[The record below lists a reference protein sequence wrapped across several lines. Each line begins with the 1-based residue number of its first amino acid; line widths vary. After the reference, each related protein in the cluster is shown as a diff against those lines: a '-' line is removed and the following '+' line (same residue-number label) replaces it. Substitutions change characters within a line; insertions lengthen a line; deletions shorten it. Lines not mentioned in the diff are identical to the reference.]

1 MLKLIKYEFRRSRT
15 SLLAM
20 LAVALLLYLA
30 APLGALLK
38 REGLMGVSLFALM
51 FYCFAA
57 YIYVLIRGV
66 TAYSG
71 ELSSRSGYLMLMVP
85 RSTLSIVLS
94 KLLFTLC
101 FAIVMLAVCVLACI
115 GSAMIFMD
123 EVVDVRGFIPMLKY
137 FAMQMEIDLA
147 SLGFFSLYAAV
158 SALISV
164 ISVVSM
170 GYLSATLS
178 AAIAARGKGAK
189 LLSAFLFLA
198 LLILVGKISTLAAPD
213 AVVQNF
219 TELQI
224 VLTAAIPTLLVNLG
238 FTALFTCLSALILKK
253 RVCL

>member
-15 SLLAM
+15 SLMAM
-20 LAVALLLYLA
+20 LGAAFALYLA
-30 APLGALLK
+30 APLGAMME
-38 REGLMGVSLFALM
+38 RDGLMSISMFGLM
-51 FYCFAA
+51 FYCFVA
-57 YIYVLIRGV
+57 YVYVLIRGV
-66 TAYSG
+66 SAYSG
-71 ELSSRSGYLMLMVP
+71 ELSTRSGYLMLMTP

-101 FAIVMLAVCVLACI
+101 FAIVMLAVCILACF
-115 GSAMIFMD
+115 GSATIFMD
-123 EVVDVRGFIPMLKY
+123 EVFDVRGMIPMLKY
-137 FAMQMEIDLA
+137 FAQSMEIDLSA
-147 SLGFFSLYAAV
+147 LGFFCLYAVV
-158 SALISV
+158 SLLISV

-189 LLSAFLFLA
+189 LLSAVLFLV
-198 LLILVGKISTLAAPD
+198 LLILVGKVSTLAAPD
-213 AVVQNF
+213 AAVESF
-219 TELQI
+219 TDLQV

>member
-15 SLLAM
+15 SLLVM

-57 YIYVLIRGV
+57 YIYVLVRGV

-71 ELSSRSGYLMLMVP
+71 ELSTRSGYLMLMVP

-147 SLGFFSLYAAV
+147 SLGFFSLYAVV
-158 SALISV
+158 SLLISV
-164 ISVVSM
+164 ISVVSI

-198 LLILVGKISTLAAPD
+198 LLILVGKVSTLAAPD

-238 FTALFTCLSALILKK
+238 FTALFTGLSALILKK

>member
-15 SLLAM
+15 SLIVM
-20 LAVALLLYLA
+20 LAVALVLYLA

-38 REGLMGVSLFALM
+38 RQGLMGVSLFALM

-57 YIYVLIRGV
+57 YIYVLVRGV

-71 ELSSRSGYLMLMVP
+71 ELSTRSGYLMLMVP

-101 FAIVMLAVCVLACI
+101 FAIVMLAVCVAACI
-115 GSAMIFMD
+115 GSATIFMD
-123 EVVDVRGFIPMLKY
+123 EVFDVRGMIPMLKY
-137 FAMQMEIDLA
+137 FAQSMEIDLSA
-147 SLGFFSLYAAV
+147 LGFFCLYAVV
-158 SALISV
+158 SLLISV

-189 LLSAFLFLA
+189 LLSAVLFLV
-198 LLILVGKISTLAAPD
+198 LLILVGKVSTLAAPEALVED
-213 AVVQNF
+213 FVD
-219 TELQI
+219 LQT
-224 VLTAAIPTLLVNLG
+224 VLLSAIPTLLVNLG
-238 FTALFTCLSALILKK
+238 FTALFTGLSALILKK

>member
-15 SLLAM
+15 SLLVM

-66 TAYSG
+66 AAYSG

-101 FAIVMLAVCVLACI
+101 FAIVMLAVCVLACM

-198 LLILVGKISTLAAPD
+198 LLILVGKISTLAAPE
-213 AVVQNF
+213 AFVQDF
-219 TELQI
+219 TDLQV

-238 FTALFTCLSALILKK
+238 FTALFTGLSALILKK

>member
-15 SLLAM
+15 SLIVM
-20 LAVALLLYLA
+20 LAVALVLYLA

-38 REGLMGVSLFALM
+38 RQGLMGVSLFALM

-57 YIYVLIRGV
+57 YIYVLVRSV

-71 ELSSRSGYLMLMVP
+71 ELSTRSGYLMLMVP

-101 FAIVMLAVCVLACI
+101 FAIVMLAVCVAACI
-115 GSAMIFMD
+115 GSATIFMD
-123 EVVDVRGFIPMLKY
+123 EVFDVRGMIPMLKY
-137 FAMQMEIDLA
+137 FAQSMEIDLSA
-147 SLGFFSLYAAV
+147 LGFFSLYAVV
-158 SALISV
+158 SLLISV

-189 LLSAFLFLA
+189 LLSAVLFLV
-198 LLILVGKISTLAAPD
+198 LLILVGKVSTLAAPEALVED
-213 AVVQNF
+213 FVD
-219 TELQI
+219 LQT
-224 VLTAAIPTLLVNLG
+224 VLTSAIPTLLVNLG
-238 FTALFTCLSALILKK
+238 FTALFTGLSALILKK

>member
-15 SLLAM
+15 SLIVM
-20 LAVALLLYLA
+20 LAVALVLYLA

-38 REGLMGVSLFALM
+38 RQGLMGVSLFALM

-57 YIYVLIRGV
+57 YIYVLVRGV

-71 ELSSRSGYLMLMVP
+71 ELSTRSGYLMLMVP

-101 FAIVMLAVCVLACI
+101 FAIVMLAVCVAACI
-115 GSAMIFMD
+115 GSATIFMD
-123 EVVDVRGFIPMLKY
+123 EVFDVRGMIPMLKY
-137 FAMQMEIDLA
+137 FAQSMEIDLSA
-147 SLGFFSLYAAV
+147 LGFFCLYAVV
-158 SALISV
+158 SLLISV

-189 LLSAFLFLA
+189 LLSAVLFLV
-198 LLILVGKISTLAAPD
+198 LLILVGKVSTLAAPEALVED
-213 AVVQNF
+213 FVD
-219 TELQI
+219 LQT
-224 VLTAAIPTLLVNLG
+224 VLTSAIPTLLVNLG
-238 FTALFTCLSALILKK
+238 FTALFTGLSALILKK

>member
-15 SLLAM
+15 SLMAM
-20 LAVALLLYLA
+20 LGAALALYLA
-30 APLGALLK
+30 APLGAMMD
-38 REGLMGVSLFALM
+38 REGLMGVSLFGLM

-57 YIYVLIRGV
+57 YVYVLIRGV
-66 TAYSG
+66 SAYSG
-71 ELSSRSGYLMLMVP
+71 ELSTRSGYLMLMVP

-101 FAIVMLAVCVLACI
+101 FAIVMLAVCALACF

-123 EVVDVRGFIPMLKY
+123 EVFDVRGMIPMLKY
-137 FAMQMEIDLA
+137 FAMQMEIDLSA
-147 SLGFFSLYAAV
+147 LGFFCLYAVV

-164 ISVVSM
+164 ISLVSM

-178 AAIAARGKGAK
+178 AAIAVRGKGAK
-189 LLSAFLFLA
+189 LLSAALFLV
-198 LLILVGKISTLAAPD
+198 LLILVGKISTLAAPE
-213 AVVQNF
+213 AVVQDF
-219 TELQI
+219 TDLQI

>member
-57 YIYVLIRGV
+57 YIYVLVRGV

-147 SLGFFSLYAAV
+147 SLGYFCLYAVV

-170 GYLSATLS
+170 GYLAATLS

-189 LLSAFLFLA
+189 LLSAVLFLL
-198 LLILVGKISTLAAPD
+198 LLILVGKVSTLAAPD

-219 TELQI
+219 TELQV

-238 FTALFTCLSALILKK
+238 FTALFTGLSALILKK

>member
-15 SLLAM
+15 SLMAM
-20 LAVALLLYLA
+20 LGAAVALYLA
-30 APLGALLK
+30 APLGAMMN
-38 REGLMGVSLFALM
+38 REGLMGVSLFGLM

-57 YIYVLIRGV
+57 YVYVLIRGV
-66 TAYSG
+66 NAYSS
-71 ELSSRSGYLMLMVP
+71 ELNTRSGYLMLMAP
-85 RSTLSIVLS
+85 RSTLSIVLA

-101 FAIVMLAVCVLACI
+101 FAIVMLAVCIFACM

-123 EVVDVRGFIPMLKY
+123 EVFDVRGLVPMLKY
-137 FAMQMEIDLA
+137 VALNMEIDLSA
-147 SLGFFSLYAAV
+147 LGFFCLYAVV

-189 LLSAFLFLA
+189 FLSAVLFLL
-198 LLILVGKISTLAAPD
+198 LLILVGKISTLAAPE
-213 AVVQNF
+213 AFVQDF
-219 TELQI
+219 TDLQI

-238 FTALFTCLSALILKK
+238 FTALFTGLSALILKK

>member
-15 SLLAM
+15 SLMAM
-20 LAVALLLYLA
+20 LGAAVALYLA
-30 APLGALLK
+30 APLGAMMN
-38 REGLMGVSLFALM
+38 REGLMGVSLFGLM

-57 YIYVLIRGV
+57 YVYVLVRGMS
-66 TAYSG
+66 AYSG
-71 ELSSRSGYLMLMVP
+71 ELSTRSGYLMLMVP

-101 FAIVMLAVCVLACI
+101 FAIVMLAVCILACF

-123 EVVDVRGFIPMLKY
+123 EVFDVRGMIPMLKY
-137 FAMQMEIDLA
+137 FAQNMEIDLA
-147 SLGFFSLYAAV
+147 SLGFFCLYAVV
-158 SALISV
+158 SLLISV

-189 LLSAFLFLA
+189 LLSAVLFLV
-198 LLILVGKISTLAAPD
+198 LLILVGKVSTLVSPEALVED
-213 AVVQNF
+213 FVD
-219 TELQI
+219 LQT
-224 VLTAAIPTLLVNLG
+224 VLTSAIPTLLVNLG
-238 FTALFTCLSALILKK
+238 FTALFTGLSALILKK

>member
-15 SLLAM
+15 SLMAM
-20 LAVALLLYLA
+20 LGAAVALYLA
-30 APLGALLK
+30 APLGAMMN
-38 REGLMGVSLFALM
+38 REGLMGVSLFGLM

-57 YIYVLIRGV
+57 YVYVLIRGV
-66 TAYSG
+66 NAYSS
-71 ELSSRSGYLMLMVP
+71 ELSTRSGYLMLMVP

-101 FAIVMLAVCVLACI
+101 FAIVMLAVCVAACF

-123 EVVDVRGFIPMLKY
+123 EVFDVRGMIPMLKY
-137 FAMQMEIDLA
+137 FAQSMEIDLSA
-147 SLGFFSLYAAV
+147 LGFFCLYAVV
-158 SALISV
+158 SLLISV

-178 AAIAARGKGAK
+178 AVIAARGKGAK
-189 LLSAFLFLA
+189 LLSAVLFLV
-198 LLILVGKISTLAAPD
+198 LLILVGKVSTLAAPEALVED
-213 AVVQNF
+213 FVD
-219 TELQI
+219 LQT
-224 VLTAAIPTLLVNLG
+224 VLTSASPTLLVNLG

>member
-15 SLLAM
+15 SLIVM
-20 LAVALLLYLA
+20 LAVALMLYLA

-38 REGLMGVSLFALM
+38 RQGLMGVSLFALM

-57 YIYVLIRGV
+57 YIYVLVRGV

-71 ELSSRSGYLMLMVP
+71 ELSTRSGYLMLMVP

-101 FAIVMLAVCVLACI
+101 FAIVMLAVCVAACI
-115 GSAMIFMD
+115 GSATIFMD
-123 EVVDVRGFIPMLKY
+123 EVFDVRGMIPMLKY
-137 FAMQMEIDLA
+137 FAQSMEIDLSA
-147 SLGFFSLYAAV
+147 LGFFCLYAVV
-158 SALISV
+158 SLLISV

-189 LLSAFLFLA
+189 LLSAVLFLV
-198 LLILVGKISTLAAPD
+198 LLILVGKVSTLAAPEALVED
-213 AVVQNF
+213 FVD
-219 TELQI
+219 LQT
-224 VLTAAIPTLLVNLG
+224 VLLSAIPTLLVNLG
-238 FTALFTCLSALILKK
+238 FTALFTGLSALILKK

>member
-15 SLLAM
+15 SLLVM

-57 YIYVLIRGV
+57 YIYVLVRGV

-137 FAMQMEIDLA
+137 VAQNMEIDLA
-147 SLGFFSLYAAV
+147 SLGFFSLYAVV
-158 SALISV
+158 STLISV
-164 ISVVSM
+164 ISVASM
-170 GYLSATLS
+170 GYLAATLS

-189 LLSAFLFLA
+189 LLSAVLFLL
-198 LLILVGKISTLAAPD
+198 LLILVGKISTLAAPE
-213 AVVQNF
+213 ALVQDF
-219 TELQI
+219 TELRI

-238 FTALFTCLSALILKK
+238 FTALFTGLSAWILKK
-253 RVCL
+253 KVCL

>member
-198 LLILVGKISTLAAPD
+198 LLILVGKVSTLAAPD